1 MPVARST
8 TKVEYGDHLWVSAG
22 DHASATLDRG
32 VFDCALLRHQLRHTG
47 EATLRM
53 LGQSM
58 SPLLPMGAM
67 VKLRPVKPSE
77 NLRGAIVAMD
87 WGPKV
92 VVHRVIEARGATIVS
107 QGLNA
112 PEPDQAI
119 SRESII
125 GVVCHR
131 DGWPVSEMH
140 LRTAASAWTMS
151 VRSLRALRNRW

>member
-1 MPVARST
+1 M
-8 TKVEYGDHLWVSAG
+8 EE
-22 DHASATLDRG
+22 G
-32 VFDCALLRHQLRHTG
+32 VIDCALLRHQLRHTG

-67 VKLRPVKPSE
+67 VKLRPVRPGE
-77 NLRGAIVAMD
+77 DLRGAIVAVD

-92 VVHRVIEARGATIVS
+92 IVHRVIEARGATIVT

-119 SRESII
+119 SRESAI
-125 GVVCHR
+125 GVVCQR
-131 DGWPVSEMH
+131 DGWPIKEMH
-140 LRTAASAWTMS
+140 LRTAASAWTIS
-151 VRSLRALRNRW
+151 VRGLRALRNRR